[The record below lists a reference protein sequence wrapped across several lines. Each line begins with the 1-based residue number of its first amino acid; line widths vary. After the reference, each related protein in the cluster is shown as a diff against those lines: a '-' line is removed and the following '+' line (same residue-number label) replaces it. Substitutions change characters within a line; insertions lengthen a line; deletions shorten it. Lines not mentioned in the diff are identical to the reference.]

1 MVKNKV
7 QARNQDTLSIC

>member
-7 QARNQDTLSIC
+7 QARNQDTISIC